1 VGRGV
6 EFFSKIHRWF
16 PIFDEKR
23 FRLDVDSF
31 YKNPEVLGKDRAWQ
45 ACFNNVLLFGLH
57 NQLATMTAEEKKRKN
72 IDDNDKRVSTFFFN
86 AWSAI
91 DDLEVFIA
99 PRLRNVQALMSAV
112 STGL

>member
-1 VGRGV
+1 
-6 EFFSKIHRWF
+6 
-16 PIFDEKR
+16 
-23 FRLDVDSF
+23 
-31 YKNPEVLGKDRAWQ
+31 
-45 ACFNNVLLFGLH
+45 
-57 NQLATMTAEEKKRKN
+57 MTAEEKKRKN